1 MARAWLS
8 LGANI
13 GEPAAQL
20 AEAIGRIAAHPQIT
34 VVAEAPPVVTKPWG
48 KTDQPD
54 FVNSALEIETGLL
67 PIELLEVLL
76 GIEQAMGRRRI
87 EVWGPRVIDIDII
100 AIERLEIDMPRLKV
114 PHPHA
119 HEREF
124 VLAPLRQISPETA
137 NWIVSRRAS
146 PPAR

>member
-13 GEPAAQL
+13 GDPPAQL
-20 AEAIGRIAAHPQIT
+20 AEAVQRLGT
-34 VVAEAPPVVTKPWG
+34 VTGTTVTAQSAVIRTAPWG

-54 FVNSALEIETGLL
+54 FANMAIEIETDLEPEALL
-67 PIELLEVLL
+67 DACLTIEHE
-76 GIEQAMGRRRI
+76 MGRVRE
-87 EVWGPRVIDIDII
+87 EVWGPRLIDIDII
-100 AIERLEIDMPRLKV
+100 AYERIRQRSERLTL

-124 VLAPLRQISPETA
+124 VLGPLREISPDTA
-137 NWIVSRRAS
+137 EWII
-146 PPAR
+146 ARQ